1 MTLSLVNSFL
11 ERYRPIVAQAFEIPA
26 FAERVLE
33 QHRQIIAAIETG
45 DGEQAAQAM
54 LKHLK
59 MGDMVSLIS
68 FDIFAE
74 KRRLRLV

>member
-1 MTLSLVNSFL
+1 
-11 ERYRPIVAQAFEIPA
+11 
-26 FAERVLE
+26 
-33 QHRQIIAAIETG
+33 
-45 DGEQAAQAM
+45 

-59 MGDMVSLIS
+59 MGDMASLIS